1 MRGVSEVS
9 ESVRA
14 VERAL
19 DILLRFSQEDPVLS
33 LTQIAERVGIPKST
47 GHRLLATLE
56 NKRFV
61 SRDYATGNYCLGF
74 RFIEMASLVFRH
86 AELERCVQP
95 HLHRLSAECGET
107 VDLAILDGAD
117 VVYLQVVESAQ
128 RVRIAAEVGHRLPV
142 FCTATGR
149 AFMAYLPDEQVHAIL
164 SEGLTRYTAYTRL
177 ALPDLYEAVQ
187 IAHAQGFAMSEQ
199 EYEQDINA
207 VAAPILDANCYPVA
221 VIAVVGPSY
230 RLSGERMSLL
240 GPVVRATAEA
250 VACEMGPATLST
262 LIAQTVLPGSAGQLD
277 QRG

>member
-1 MRGVSEVS
+1 MS

-14 VERAL
+14 VERSL
-19 DILLRFSQEDPVLS
+19 GVLLCFSQEDPVLS

-56 NKRFV
+56 SKRFV
-61 SRDYATGNYCLGF
+61 SRDHATGNYRLGF
-74 RFIEMASLVFRH
+74 RLIELAALVFRH

-107 VDLAILDGAD
+107 VDLAILDGTH

-149 AFMAYLPDEQVHAIL
+149 AFMAYLPDEQVRAIL
-164 SEGLTRYTAYTRL
+164 NEGLTRYTAYTRL
-177 ALPDLYEAVQ
+177 TLPDLWAAVQ
-187 IAHAQGFAMSEQ
+187 DARAQGFAISEQ
-199 EYEQDINA
+199 EFEQDINA
-207 VAAPILDANCYPVA
+207 VAAPLLDATRYPVA

-230 RLSGERMSLL
+230 RLSCERMLLL

-250 VACEMGPATLST
+250 IAREMGPATLST
-262 LIAQTVLPGSAGQLD
+262 LIAQRIPSGNAGQTA
-277 QRG
+277 QRGQ

>member
-1 MRGVSEVS
+1 MS

-14 VERAL
+14 VERSL
-19 DILLRFSQEDPVLS
+19 GILLCFSQEDPVLS

-61 SRDYATGNYCLGF
+61 SRDHATGNYRLGF
-74 RFIEMASLVFRH
+74 RLIELAALVFRH

-107 VDLAILDGAD
+107 VDLAILDGTH

-149 AFMAYLPDEQVHAIL
+149 AFMAYLPDEQVDAIL
-164 SEGLTRYTAYTRL
+164 NEGLTRYTAYTRL
-177 ALPDLYEAVQ
+177 EHPNLYEAVRV
-187 IAHAQGFAMSEQ
+187 ARAQGYAMSEQ

-207 VAAPILDANCYPVA
+207 VAAPILDANKYPVA

-230 RLSGERMSLL
+230 RLTRERMSLL

-250 VACEMGPATLST
+250 IAREMGPAMLST
-262 LIAQTVLPGSAGQLD
+262 LITQTIHPATPDSLN
-277 QRG
+277 

>member
-1 MRGVSEVS
+1 MS

-14 VERAL
+14 VERSL
-19 DILLRFSQEDPVLS
+19 GVLLCFSQEDPVLS

-56 NKRFV
+56 SKRFV
-61 SRDYATGNYCLGF
+61 SRDHATGNYRLGF
-74 RFIEMASLVFRH
+74 RLIELAALVFRH

-107 VDLAILDGAD
+107 VDLAILDGTH

-149 AFMAYLPDEQVHAIL
+149 AFMAYLPDEQVDAIL
-164 SEGLTRYTAYTRL
+164 NEGLTRYTAYTRL
-177 ALPDLYEAVQ
+177 EHPNLYEAVRV
-187 IAHAQGFAMSEQ
+187 ARAQGYAMSEQ

-207 VAAPILDANCYPVA
+207 VAAPILDANKYPVA

-230 RLSGERMSLL
+230 RLTRERMSLL
-240 GPVVRATAEA
+240 GPLVRATAEA
-250 VACEMGPATLST
+250 IAREMGPAMLST
-262 LIAQTVLPGSAGQLD
+262 LITQTIHPATPDSLN
-277 QRG
+277 

>member
-1 MRGVSEVS
+1 MS

-19 DILLRFSQEDPVLS
+19 DILLCFSQEDRVLS
-33 LTQIAERVGIPKST
+33 LTQIADRVGIPKST

-56 NKRFV
+56 SKRFV
-61 SRDYATGNYCLGF
+61 NRDYATGNYRLGF
-74 RFIEMASLVFRH
+74 RLIEMASLVFRH

-107 VDLAILDGAD
+107 VDLAILDGTT
-117 VVYLQVVESAQ
+117 VVYLHVVESAQ

-149 AFMAYLPDEQVHAIL
+149 AFMAYLPDEQVRAIL

-199 EYEQDINA
+199 EFEQDINA
-207 VAAPILDANCYPVA
+207 VAAPILDACNYPAA
-221 VIAVVGPSY
+221 VIAVVGPSF
-230 RLSGERMSLL
+230 RLSRERMARL
-240 GPVVRATAEA
+240 GPMVRAAAKA
-250 VACEMGPATLST
+250 VAQEMGPAMLSS
-262 LIAQTVLPGSAGQLD
+262 LITQTVHPATPDSFN
-277 QRG
+277 

>member
-1 MRGVSEVS
+1 LS

-14 VERAL
+14 VERSL
-19 DILLRFSQEDPVLS
+19 GVLLCFSQEDPVLS

-47 GHRLLATLE
+47 GYRLLATLE
-56 NKRFV
+56 SKRFV
-61 SRDYATGNYCLGF
+61 SRDRATGNYRLGF
-74 RFIEMASLVFRH
+74 RLIELAALVSRH

-107 VDLAILDGAD
+107 VDLAILDGTH

-149 AFMAYLPDEQVHAIL
+149 AFMAYLPDEQVHTIL
-164 SEGLTRYTAYTRL
+164 NEGLTGYTAYTRL
-177 ALPDLYEAVQ
+177 TLPDLWAAVQ
-187 IAHAQGFAMSEQ
+187 AARTQGFAMSEQ

-207 VAAPILDANCYPVA
+207 VAAPILDANKYPVA

-230 RLSGERMSLL
+230 RLTRERMSLL

-250 VACEMGPATLST
+250 IARELGPAMLST
-262 LIAQTVLPGSAGQLD
+262 LIAQTIHPATPDSLN
-277 QRG
+277 

>member
-1 MRGVSEVS
+1 LS

-14 VERAL
+14 VERSL
-19 DILLRFSQEDPVLS
+19 GVLLCFSQEDPVLS

-61 SRDYATGNYCLGF
+61 SRDHATGNYRLGF
-74 RFIEMASLVFRH
+74 RLIELAALVFRH
-86 AELERCVQP
+86 AELESCVQP

-107 VDLAILDGAD
+107 VDLAILDGTH

-149 AFMAYLPDEQVHAIL
+149 AFMAYLPDEQVDAIL
-164 SEGLTRYTAYTRL
+164 NEGLTRYTAYTRL
-177 ALPDLYEAVQ
+177 EHPNLYEAVRV
-187 IAHAQGFAMSEQ
+187 ARAQGYAMSEQ

-207 VAAPILDANCYPVA
+207 VAAPILDANKYPVA

-230 RLSGERMSLL
+230 RLTRERMSLL

-250 VACEMGPATLST
+250 IAREMGPAMLST
-262 LIAQTVLPGSAGQLD
+262 LITQTINPATPDSLNKEVN
-277 QRG
+277 R

>member
-1 MRGVSEVS
+1 LA

-19 DILLRFSQEDPVLS
+19 DILLCFSQEDPMLS
-33 LTQIAERVGIPKST
+33 LTQVAERVGISKST

-56 NKRFV
+56 RKRFV
-61 SRDYATGNYCLGF
+61 NRDFATGNYCLGF

-107 VDLAILDGAD
+107 VDLAILDGAH

-164 SEGLTRYTAYTRL
+164 NEGLTRYTAHTRL
-177 ALPDLYEAVQ
+177 ALPDLWEAVR
-187 IAHAQGFAMSEQ
+187 IVRAQGFAMSEQ

-207 VAAPILDANCYPVA
+207 VAAPILDATRYPVA

-230 RLSGERMSLL
+230 RLSRELMAQL

-250 VACEMGPATLST
+250 IACEMGPAMLST
-262 LIAQTVLPGSAGQLD
+262 LITQRILPGNAGQPEL
-277 QRG
+277 RGQ